1 MKRSRSAQSATRV
14 MARFPA
20 SKSQVPSL
28 TDTVDRVFSDCSRSS
43 ASAPRITRRTL
54 AVAIVV
60 AIVQRLLLL
69 AMLAL
74 LIMGFFK
81 CLVDSIDS
89 DIRNSQ
95 PTIEQLRRQTEIVN
109 RWKGER

>member
-1 MKRSRSAQSATRV
+1 MKRSRNAQSAIRV

-20 SKSQVPSL
+20 SKSPMPSL

-54 AVAIVV
+54 AVT
-60 AIVQRLLLL
+60 IVQRLLLL

-81 CLVDSIDS
+81 CLADSIDA

-109 RWKGER
+109 RWKGEH

>member
-28 TDTVDRVFSDCSRSS
+28 TGTVDRVFSECSRSS

-54 AVAIVV
+54 AVTIL
-60 AIVQRLLLL
+60 QRLLLL

-81 CLVDSIDS
+81 CLVDSIDA

-109 RWKGER
+109 RWEENTK